1 MKFGPVSLHVEN
13 LWHKGR
19 ISIRWIGKALNR
31 GFWEE
36 PCAGSSGA
44 GFRIV
49 GLPMLASLLGAGIV
63 CFRHLPQWQLVLS
76 MDESDVYCFE
86 EAGSKDLDMIGDSRW
101 GFTG

>member
-1 MKFGPVSLHVEN
+1 M
-13 LWHKGR
+13 
-19 ISIRWIGKALNR
+19 GKALNC

-49 GLPMLASLLGAGIV
+49 GLPMLASLFGVSIV

-76 MDESDVYCFE
+76 KDNPDVYCFE
-86 EAGSKDLDMIGDSRW
+86 EAGSMDPDMIGNARL
-101 GFTG
+101 GLTG